1 MKRFFRWIF
10 WGALALGLLPACW
23 GGTVALLQNL
33 VPVVFLPG
41 KSLGGFLLTGKAWAF
56 LGGGAVYV
64 LWHRLWPPH
73 FLYTF
78 VHEMTHLIFAVPLGK
93 KVRSL
98 EVNREEGAVVL
109 SGTNPVITL
118 APYFFPLPAALL
130 LGAGKA
136 AEWAV
141 PDPRLELVTAFAV
154 GLALVFHLMMTGK
167 TLRTSQPD
175 LRRSGRLFSWVAI
188 YLAGLVFMGGCAILA
203 LAGWER
209 LAILGPALLDEIAAA
224 YAWSG
229 ARLLEG
235 VKWGWRTAEDMGG
248 ERWF

>member
-1 MKRFFRWIF
+1 MQV
-10 WGALALGLLPACW
+10 LLPA
-23 GGTVALLQNL
+23 ALPSGELT
-33 VPVVFLPG
+33 
-41 KSLGGFLLTGKAWAF
+41 GGFLLTEKAWAF
-56 LGGGAVYV
+56 LGGGAVSI
-64 LWHRLWPPH
+64 LWHRVWPPH

-78 VHEMTHLIFAVPLGK
+78 VHEMTHLIFAIPLGK

-98 EVNREEGAVVL
+98 EVNREEGAIVL

-130 LGAGKA
+130 LGLGKGV
-136 AEWAV
+136 EWAV
-141 PDPRLELVTAFAV
+141 PDPRLGLVTAGAV
-154 GLALVFHLMMTGK
+154 GLSLGFHLIMTGR
-167 TLRTSQPD
+167 TLRTEQPD

-188 YLAGLVFMGGCAILA
+188 YLAGLLFMGGCAILA
-203 LAGWER
+203 LARWDL
-209 LAILGPALLDEIAAA
+209 LALFGPALLDESAAA

-235 VKWGWRTAEDMGG
+235 AEWGGRMAQGLDL

>member
-1 MKRFFRWIF
+1 MGKGLKRFFYRIL
-10 WGALALGLLPACW
+10 WGVLALGLLPACW
-23 GGTVALLQNL
+23 GGTVALLQSL
-33 VPVVFLPG
+33 VPAVFLSGEAP
-41 KSLGGFLLTGKAWAF
+41 GGFFLTEKAWAF

-93 KVRSL
+93 KVRGL
-98 EVNREEGAVVL
+98 EVTREEGAVVL

-130 LGAGKA
+130 LGVGKA

-141 PDPRLELVTAFAV
+141 GDPRLEPATAGAV
-154 GLALVFHLMMTGK
+154 GLALAFHLIMTGR
-167 TLRTSQPD
+167 TLRTAQPD
-175 LRRSGRLFSWVAI
+175 LQRSGRLFSWVAI
-188 YLAGLVFMGGCAILA
+188 YLAGLIFMGGCAILA
-203 LAGWER
+203 LGGWGR
-209 LAILGPALLDEIAAA
+209 LALFGSALLRESAAA

-235 VKWGWRTAEDMGG
+235 WRMAQEMDG